1 MSFQSGDHVVYPGY
15 GAGTIIAIE
24 DREFTGTTTR
34 YYMLQM
40 VADEGEFMVPTDNA
54 ESLGIRGVVEREA
67 IWGVLGASPGGLP
80 DDYKERQAGISQ
92 LLSTSH
98 ALYMSQGARDL
109 ARFAGFRQLTGR
121 DVQLYEELQTLLA
134 SELALA
140 EDISLEDARDRLAQ
154 ALAAITEVAALE
166 KAERDRIEQEKLDQE
181 AAAAAAEA
189 LTGSTAS

>member
-1 MSFQSGDHVVYPGY
+1 MSFQPGDHVVYPGY

-24 DREFTGTTTR
+24 DKEFTGMTTR

-54 ESLGIRGVVEREA
+54 ESLGIRYVVEREA
-67 IWGVLGASPGGLP
+67 IWAVLRASPGDLP

-98 ALYMSQGARDL
+98 ALNMSQGARDL
-109 ARFAGFRQLTGR
+109 ARFAGFRSLTGR

-154 ALAAITEVAALE
+154 ELAAMTEAAELV
-166 KAERDRIEQEKLDQE
+166 KAERDRVEQEKADQE
-181 AAAAAAEA
+181 AASEA
-189 LTGSTAS
+189 LAGSTAV

>member
-1 MSFQSGDHVVYPGY
+1 MSFQPGDHVVYPGY

-24 DREFTGTTTR
+24 DKEFAGTITR
-34 YYMLQM
+34 YYMLKM

-54 ESLGIRGVVEREA
+54 ESLGIRWVVEREA
-67 IWGVLGASPGGLP
+67 IWAVLGALAGDLP

-98 ALYMSQGARDL
+98 ALNMSQGARDT
-109 ARFAGFRQLTGR
+109 ARFAGFRALTGR

-140 EDISLEDARDRLAQ
+140 EDVSLEDARDRLAQ
-154 ALAAITEVAALE
+154 VLAAITEAAALE
-166 KAERDRIEQEKLDQE
+166 KAERDRIEQEKADQE
-181 AAAAAAEA
+181 AASEA
-189 LTGSTAS
+189 LAGSTAP

>member
-1 MSFQSGDHVVYPGY
+1 MSFQPGDHVVYPGY

-24 DREFTGTTTR
+24 DKEFTGTITR
-34 YYMLQM
+34 YYMLKM

-54 ESLGIRGVVEREA
+54 ESLGIRWVVEREA
-67 IWGVLGASPGGLP
+67 IWAVLGALAGDLP

-98 ALYMSQGARDL
+98 ALNMSQGARDT
-109 ARFAGFRQLTGR
+109 ARFAGFRTLTGR

-154 ALAAITEVAALE
+154 VLAAITEAAALE
-166 KAERDRIEQEKLDQE
+166 KAERDRIEQEKADQE
-181 AAAAAAEA
+181 AASEA
-189 LTGSTAS
+189 LAGSTAP

>member
-1 MSFQSGDHVVYPGY
+1 MSFQPGDHVVYPGY

-24 DREFTGTTTR
+24 DKEFTGTITR
-34 YYMLQM
+34 YYMLKM

-54 ESLGIRGVVEREA
+54 ESLGIRWVVEREA
-67 IWGVLGASPGGLP
+67 IWAVLGALAGDLP

-98 ALYMSQGARDL
+98 ALNMSQGARDT
-109 ARFAGFRQLTGR
+109 ARFAGFRTPTGR

-140 EDISLEDARDRLAQ
+140 EGISLEDARDRLAQ
-154 ALAAITEVAALE
+154 VLAAITEAAALE
-166 KAERDRIEQEKLDQE
+166 KAERERIEQEKADQE
-181 AAAAAAEA
+181 AASEA
-189 LTGSTAS
+189 LAGSTAP

>member
-1 MSFQSGDHVVYPGY
+1 MSFQPGDHVVYPGY

-24 DREFTGTTTR
+24 DKEFTGTITR
-34 YYMLQM
+34 YYMLKM

-54 ESLGIRGVVEREA
+54 ESLGIRWVVEREA
-67 IWGVLGASPGGLP
+67 IWAVLGALAGDLP

-98 ALYMSQGARDL
+98 ALNMSQGARDT
-109 ARFAGFRQLTGR
+109 ARFAGFRTLTGR

-154 ALAAITEVAALE
+154 VLAAITEAAALE
-166 KAERDRIEQEKLDQE
+166 KAERDRIEQEKADQE
-181 AAAAAAEA
+181 AASEA
-189 LTGSTAS
+189 LAGSAAP